1 MAKTKIAVL
10 GGGYGGVTATKK
22 LYKRYKKRD
31 DVEITLIDKNPYHTL
46 MTELHEVAGSR
57 VEPESVQVS
66 FERIFAGTDVKLVTD
81 TIDNIDFDKQVLKSE
96 YASYE
101 YDYLVIGAGG
111 EPEFFDIPG
120 VQEHSYTLWSFDDA
134 MRLRDQVENSFRRA
148 AMEPNAE
155 KRKQMLTFVIAGAGF
170 TGTELAG
177 EILERCDTLCREY
190 HIDRSEA
197 RVIIVEALDNILPI
211 LPPKLQAKAQKHLEK
226 KGAEIMTEMPVTG
239 AEEGKVKLKGDQEI
253 LTDTFI
259 WTCGIHG
266 SEFTSKIDLTKGQT
280 ARGEC
285 SYASAQGIHGMSGCR
300 FDEEERYIV
309 GERGRILVDEEMK
322 SVDYNNVYLVGDIIW
337 HLEEDKV
344 VPQIVETALQTGE
357 VAAKNIVADI
367 EKKEKEKFKSNYH
380 GFMVSLGS
388 RWGVAHVVGM
398 SLTGIFA
405 MAVKHMIN
413 LHYLWGLAGLNACW
427 RYLHHE
433 FFDIKEQRSFIGGLL
448 AWKIP
453 NYWALPLR
461 LWLGGKWLAEGIKH
475 IGDGWINPGSGGIF
489 NADPGSVRLPGVNFG
504 GSDGGSSASPAAG
517 GSDGGSSA
525 SPAGGSEEGSWNG
538 EGGDAAADSAS
549 SASPAGG
556 DAAQG
561 AADAASSASP
571 AAADGGGSASEYG
584 EPLIESLGIYDW
596 FADVFLSASPTI
608 AFLLQSAVVLG
619 QIAIGLAL
627 IGGLLTF
634 PAAVVSLGFCLMFIA
649 SGWGN
654 PELLWYIM
662 ASIVML
668 GGAGRGLGLDHWVM
682 PWIKQQWNK
691 TGIAKK
697 TYLYDGEPVL
707 TKRDKQKK

>member
-10 GGGYGGVTATKK
+10 GGGYGGVTATKE
-22 LYKRYKKRD
+22 LYKHFKKND
-31 DVEITLIDKNPYHTL
+31 DVEITLIDKNSYHTL

-66 FERIFAGTDVKLVTD
+66 YARIFAGTNVHLVTD
-81 TIDNIDFDKQVLKSE
+81 TIQNIDFDNQVLKSD
-96 YASYE
+96 YSSYE

-111 EPEFFDIPG
+111 EPEFFDLPG
-120 VQEHSYTLWSFDDA
+120 VQENSYTLWSFDDA
-134 MRLRDQVENSFRRA
+134 MRLRDQVENNFRKA
-148 AMEPNAE
+148 ANEPDPE
-155 KRKQMLTFVIAGAGF
+155 KRKQMLTFVIAGGGF
-170 TGTELAG
+170 TGAELAG
-177 EILERCDTLCREY
+177 ELLERRDTLCREY
-190 HIDRSEA
+190 HIDKSET
-197 RVIIVEALDNILPI
+197 RVMVLEMLDEILPI
-211 LPPKLQAKAQKHLEK
+211 LPPKLQKKARHHLEK
-226 KGAEIMTEMPVTG
+226 KGAKVKTSTPVTQ
-239 AEEGKVKLKGDQEI
+239 AEEGKVHIKGGETI
-253 LTDTFI
+253 HTDTFV

-266 SEFTSKIDLTKGQT
+266 SEFTSKINLTKGQT

-285 SYASAQGIHGMSGCR
+285 SYASAEGIHGMSGCR

-322 SVDYNNVYLVGDIIW
+322 SADYNNVYLVGDIIW
-337 HLEEDKV
+337 HLENEKV
-344 VPQIVETALQTGE
+344 LPQIVETALQTGE
-357 VAAKNIVADI
+357 TAAHNIIAKIDN
-367 EKKEKEKFKSNYH
+367 KKKKKFKSNYH

-405 MAVKHMIN
+405 MAVKHLIN
-413 LHYLWGLAGLNACW
+413 LHYLWGLAGVNACW

-433 FFDIKEQRSFIGGLL
+433 FLDIKEQRSFIGGHLS
-448 AWKIP
+448 WKIP

-489 NADPGSVRLPGVNFG
+489 NADPSSVRLPGVNFG
-504 GSDGGSSASPAAG
+504 GTDGGSSASAAEG
-517 GSDGGSSA
+517 GDGSWEGDGGSSA
-525 SPAGGSEEGSWNG
+525 SSA
-538 EGGDAAADSAS
+538 EGGGDAAQAAADSAS
-549 SASPAGG
+549 SASPA
-556 DAAQG
+556 
-561 AADAASSASP
+561 
-571 AAADGGGSASEYG
+571 AADGGAGAAEGASEYG
-584 EPLIESLGIYDW
+584 EPLIESLGVYDW

-608 AFLLQSAVVLG
+608 AFLMQTGVVLG

-634 PAAVVSLGFCLMFIA
+634 PAAVVSLGFSLMFIA

-668 GGAGRGLGLDHWVM
+668 GGAGRSLGLDHWVM
-682 PWIKQQWNK
+682 PWLKHQWNK
-691 TGIAKK
+691 TGLAKK
-697 TYLYDGEPVL
+697 TYLYDSEPVL
-707 TKRDKQKK
+707 TSKDKIKK